1 MDVKGLQF
9 LADKQKIRLIV
20 FAQGLKNGLK
30 ALVGKVHGRDN
41 DSTWEQEHEQRAA
54 HSKYKKKHS

>member
-9 LADKQKIRLIV
+9 LADNQKIPLIV

-41 DSTWEQEHEQRAA
+41 DST
-54 HSKYKKKHS
+54 